1 MELVLLYLFISL
13 IIALIILSRM
23 KFEVKNYKLMIV
35 ASVLIT
41 SMILLSIGNA
51 IGLAI
56 MSIIAMILFFY
67 FVYY

>member
-13 IIALIILSRM
+13 IVALIILSRM
-23 KFEVKNYKLMIV
+23 KFELKNYKLMIV
-35 ASVLIT
+35 ASVLII

-56 MSIIAMILFFY
+56 MSIITMILFFY
-67 FVYY
+67 FLYN

>member
-13 IIALIILSRM
+13 IIALIILSSM

>member
-1 MELVLLYLFISL
+1 MELVLIYLFISL
-13 IIALIILSRM
+13 IVAIIILSRM
-23 KFEVKNYKLMIV
+23 KFELKNYKLMMV
-35 ASVLIT
+35 ASVLII

-67 FVYY
+67 FVYN